1 MDLRPQFAVSPR
13 RLRPRR
19 PPPAS
24 SYDAPSVRAP
34 PPATSKKPPRPHRS
48 SVSVESPARTDRQLV
63 SSELAALVE
72 RAKEE
77 FQSCGDVG
85 AAVSVSSGGGCRSP
99 VFVRGRFYELYS
111 ARRNE
116 RLKRKKGEM
125 SEKSVAEDP
134 GMAVELARRRR
145 VPKKAEAGVRKSM
158 PADFSVGRATSSS
171 LRSSVKKRPYS
182 AAAAAGVAEWP
193 AGGGRIVNAR
203 SVRRL

>member
-24 SYDAPSVRAP
+24 SYDAPSVRAL
-34 PPATSKKPPRPHRS
+34 PPATSKRPPRPHRS
-48 SVSVESPARTDRQLV
+48 SVSVESPARTDRRLV

-77 FQSCGDVG
+77 FQSCGDAG
-85 AAVSVSSGGGCRSP
+85 AAAAVSSGGGCRSP
-99 VFVRGRFYELYS
+99 VFERGRFYELYS

-116 RLKRKKGEM
+116 RLKRKKREM
-125 SEKSVAEDP
+125 SEDAVAEDP
-134 GMAVELARRRR
+134 GMAVELARRR
-145 VPKKAEAGVRKSM
+145 VPKKAEGVRKSM
-158 PADFSVGRATSSS
+158 PADFSVGRGSSSS

-182 AAAAAGVAEWP
+182 ATGVAEWS

>member
-34 PPATSKKPPRPHRS
+34 PPATSKRPPRPHRS
-48 SVSVESPARTDRQLV
+48 SVSVESPARTDRRLV

-77 FQSCGDVG
+77 FQSCGDAG
-85 AAVSVSSGGGCRSP
+85 AAAAVSSGGGCRSP
-99 VFVRGRFYELYS
+99 VFERGRFYELYS

-125 SEKSVAEDP
+125 TEEAVAEDP
-134 GMAVELARRRR
+134 GKAVELARRR
-145 VPKKAEAGVRKSM
+145 VPKKAEGVRKSM
-158 PADFSVGRATSSS
+158 PADFSVGRGSSSSS

-182 AAAAAGVAEWP
+182 AAGVAESS

>member
-24 SYDAPSVRAP
+24 SYDPPSVRAP
-34 PPATSKKPPRPHRS
+34 PPESSKKPPRPHRS

-72 RAKEE
+72 RANEE
-77 FQSCGDVG
+77 FQGCGDVG
-85 AAVSVSSGGGCRSP
+85 AAAAVSPGGGCRSP
-99 VFVRGRFYELYS
+99 VFERGRFYELYS

-116 RLKRKKGEM
+116 RLKRKKAEM
-125 SEKSVAEDP
+125 SEEAVAEDP
-134 GMAVELARRRR
+134 GMAVELARRR
-145 VPKKAEAGVRKSM
+145 VPKKAEGVRKSM
-158 PADFSVGRATSSS
+158 PADFSVGRGSSS
-171 LRSSVKKRPYS
+171 LRSSVKKRPY
-182 AAAAAGVAEWP
+182 AAAGVAEWP
-193 AGGGRIVNAR
+193 AGGGRTVNAR